1 MCFFV
6 QTNHTRKELLF
17 LMFKEINLRNHSS
30 LHKLFYSLLI
40 YNKYEYFVER
50 KTIMNK
56 HPEYLLNKISGP
68 KDLKK
73 LSIPEIEEL
82 AKEIRILILEKDAAE
97 GGHLGPDL
105 GIVEA
110 TIAYHYVF
118 DAPKDKI
125 VWDVSHQTYPHK
137 MLTGRALAWLDP
149 DHYEDVTPYSNPDE
163 SPYDYYAVG
172 HTSTSIAL
180 ATGMARARDLMG
192 GHENIMALIGDGSM
206 TGGLAYEGL
215 NNAAIEKHN
224 IVVVVNDNQMSIDEN
239 VGGLVTALKKL
250 RDSNGETKENLFTA
264 MGFDYRYVAD
274 GNDVKSMIDAFKAVK
289 DVDHPIL
296 LHINTLK
303 GKGYQ
308 PAIDNEES
316 HHWVMPFDLKTD
328 KSTVSAPE
336 DTSASSVAMDVM
348 KEHIENGKKI
358 MAINAAIPGVF
369 GLDEIKN
376 KYPENYH
383 DVGIAEQE
391 SVAFAAG
398 MAKEGAVPVLF
409 ENSTFL
415 QRAFDQLS
423 HDVAANALPVVM
435 MVASGSISGTS
446 KTHLGVFDQVMI
458 SNLPNWIYLAPTT
471 LAEEKDM
478 MEWAIKQRKHPVAIK
493 MPTKPVP
500 AGEDVKRD
508 YSEIKYDIKPGKD
521 VAILALGDMYDMLG
535 KEVAEKLG
543 ASLVNPISANIL
555 DKDALDTLADENK
568 VIITLEDNI
577 LDGGLGEKIASYL
590 GDKDVK
596 VLNYGQKRVYTD
608 QVPLDEILK
617 DNRMTVDQIVE
628 DVKNA

>member
-1 MCFFV
+1 
-6 QTNHTRKELLF
+6 
-17 LMFKEINLRNHSS
+17 
-30 LHKLFYSLLI
+30 
-40 YNKYEYFVER
+40 
-50 KTIMNK
+50 MNQ
-56 HPEYLLNKISGP
+56 HPDFLLNNINGP

-73 LSIPEIEEL
+73 LNLDQMNQL
-82 AKEIRILILEKDAAE
+82 AKEIRTLILEKDAAE
-97 GGHLGPDL
+97 GGHLGPNL

-149 DHYEDVTPYSNPDE
+149 DHYQDVTPYSNPDE

-172 HTSTSIAL
+172 HTSTSISL
-180 ATGMARARDLMG
+180 ATGMAKARDLMG
-192 GHENIMALIGDGSM
+192 KHENIMALIGDGSM
-206 TGGLAYEGL
+206 TGGVAYEGL

-224 IVVVVNDNQMSIDEN
+224 LVVVVNDNQMSIDKN

-250 RDSNGETKENLFTA
+250 RDSNGETKENPFTA

-274 GNDVKSMIDAFKAVK
+274 GNNIKDMIYAFKAVK

-308 PAIDNEES
+308 PAIDNEEA

-328 KSTVSAPE
+328 KPTSPAPE
-336 DTSASSVAMDVM
+336 GPTANSVALDEVI
-348 KEHIENGKKI
+348 KHINSGENI

-369 GLDEIKN
+369 GLDKIKN
-376 KYPENYH
+376 EYPDHYT

-391 SVAFAAG
+391 SVGFAAG
-398 MAKEGAVPVLF
+398 AAKEGAIPVLF

-423 HDVAANALPVVM
+423 HDVAANDLPVVM
-435 MVASGSISGTS
+435 MVAGGGISGTS
-446 KTHLGVFDQVMI
+446 KTHLGIFDQVMI

-471 LAEEKDM
+471 LNEEKAM

-493 MPTKPVP
+493 MPTKAVP
-500 AGEDVKRD
+500 EGKQVEANYD
-508 YSEIKYDIKPGKD
+508 EIKYQVKKGKD
-521 VAILALGDMYDMLG
+521 VAILALGDFYSLG
-535 KEVAEKLG
+535 EKVADKLG
-543 ASLVNPISANIL
+543 ATLVNPVSANIL
-555 DKDALDTLADENK
+555 DKNTLDQLAADHE
-568 VIITLEDNI
+568 VIVTFEDNS
-577 LDGGLGEKIASYL
+577 LDGGFGGKVASYL
-590 GDKDVK
+590 GAKTK
-596 VLNYGQKRVYTD
+596 VLNFGQKRVYTD
-608 QVPLDEILK
+608 QIPLEQIYK
-617 DNRMTVDQIVE
+617 DNHLTVDQIVE
-628 DVKNA
+628 DIKNVL

>member
-1 MCFFV
+1 
-6 QTNHTRKELLF
+6 
-17 LMFKEINLRNHSS
+17 
-30 LHKLFYSLLI
+30 
-40 YNKYEYFVER
+40 
-50 KTIMNK
+50 MNK

-68 KDLKK
+68 QDLKK
-73 LSIPEIEEL
+73 LSIAQMQQL
-82 AKEIRILILEKDAAE
+82 AQEIRTLILEKDAAE

-172 HTSTSIAL
+172 HTSTSIGL
-180 ATGMARARDLMG
+180 ATGMAKARDLMG
-192 GHENIMALIGDGSM
+192 NHENIMALIGDGSM

-224 IVVVVNDNQMSIDEN
+224 LVVVVNDNQMSIDEN

-250 RDSNGETKENLFTA
+250 RDSNGETKENPFTA

-274 GNDVKSMIDAFKAVK
+274 GNDIKSMIEAFKAVK

-303 GKGYQ
+303 GKGYK
-308 PAIDNEES
+308 PAIDEEEA

-328 KSTVSAPE
+328 KPLAP
-336 DTSASSVAMDVM
+336 ASEAPTANSVALDVVS
-348 KEHIENGKKI
+348 EEIEKGTNL

-369 GLDEIKN
+369 GLDKIKN
-376 KYPENYH
+376 KYPDHYT

-398 MAKEGAVPVLF
+398 AAKEGAVPVLF

-423 HDVAANALPVVM
+423 HDVAANDLPVVM
-435 MVASGSISGTS
+435 MVAGGGISGTS
-446 KTHLGVFDQVMI
+446 KTHLGIFDQVMI
-458 SNLPNWIYLAPTT
+458 SNLPNWIYLAPTN
-471 LAEEKDM
+471 LAEEKAM
-478 MEWAIKQRKHPVAIK
+478 MTWAIKQRKHPVAIK
-493 MPTKPVP
+493 MPTKAVP
-500 AGEDVKRD
+500 ENGDAQED
-508 YSEIKYDIKPGKD
+508 YSKITYQIKPGKD
-521 VAILALGDMYDMLG
+521 VAVLALGDMYAILG
-535 KEVAEKLG
+535 EKVAQELN
-543 ASLVNPISANIL
+543 ATLVNPVSANIL
-555 DKDALDTLADENK
+555 DKDALDKLAKENK
-568 VIITLEDNI
+568 VIVTIEDNT
-577 LDGGLGEKIASYL
+577 LDGGFGEKVASYL

-608 QVPLDEILK
+608 QTPLKDILK
-617 DNRMTVDQIVE
+617 ENRMTVEQIVE
-628 DVKNA
+628 DIKNAQKLIIISKKIFG

>member
-1 MCFFV
+1 
-6 QTNHTRKELLF
+6 
-17 LMFKEINLRNHSS
+17 
-30 LHKLFYSLLI
+30 
-40 YNKYEYFVER
+40 
-50 KTIMNK
+50 MNK

-68 KDLKK
+68 QDLKK
-73 LSIPEIEEL
+73 LSIAQMQQL
-82 AKEIRILILEKDAAE
+82 AQEIRTLILEKDAAE

-172 HTSTSIAL
+172 HTSTSIGL
-180 ATGMARARDLMG
+180 ATGMAKARDLMG
-192 GHENIMALIGDGSM
+192 NHENIMALIGDGSM

-224 IVVVVNDNQMSIDEN
+224 LVVVVNDNQMSIDEN

-250 RDSNGETKENLFTA
+250 RDSNGETKENPFTA

-274 GNDVKSMIDAFKAVK
+274 GNDIKSMIEAFKAVK

-303 GKGYQ
+303 GKGYK
-308 PAIDNEES
+308 PAIDEEEA

-328 KSTVSAPE
+328 KPLAP
-336 DTSASSVAMDVM
+336 ASEAPTANSVALDVVS
-348 KEHIENGKKI
+348 EEIEKGTNL

-369 GLDEIKN
+369 GLDKIKN
-376 KYPENYH
+376 KYPDHYT

-398 MAKEGAVPVLF
+398 AAKEGAVPVLF

-423 HDVAANALPVVM
+423 HDVAANDLPVVM
-435 MVASGSISGTS
+435 MVAGGGISGTS
-446 KTHLGVFDQVMI
+446 KTHLGIFDQVMI
-458 SNLPNWIYLAPTT
+458 SNLPNWIYLAPTN
-471 LAEEKDM
+471 LAEEKAM
-478 MEWAIKQRKHPVAIK
+478 MTWAIKQRKHPVAIK
-493 MPTKPVP
+493 MPTKAVP
-500 AGEDVKRD
+500 ENGDAQED
-508 YSEIKYDIKPGKD
+508 YSEITYQIKPGKD
-521 VAILALGDMYDMLG
+521 VAVLALGDMYAIFG
-535 KEVAEKLG
+535 EKVAQELN
-543 ASLVNPISANIL
+543 ATLVNPVSANIL
-555 DKDALDTLADENK
+555 DKDALDKLAKENK
-568 VIITLEDNI
+568 VIVTIEDNT
-577 LDGGLGEKIASYL
+577 LDGGFGEKVASYL

-608 QVPLDEILK
+608 QTPLKDILK
-617 DNRMTVDQIVE
+617 ENRMTVDQIVE
-628 DVKNA
+628 DIKNAQKLIIISKKIFG

>member
-1 MCFFV
+1 
-6 QTNHTRKELLF
+6 
-17 LMFKEINLRNHSS
+17 
-30 LHKLFYSLLI
+30 
-40 YNKYEYFVER
+40 
-50 KTIMNK
+50 MNK

-68 KDLKK
+68 QDLKK
-73 LSIPEIEEL
+73 LSIAQMQQL
-82 AKEIRILILEKDAAE
+82 AQEIRTLILEKDAAE

-172 HTSTSIAL
+172 HTSTSIGL
-180 ATGMARARDLMG
+180 ATGMAKARDLMG
-192 GHENIMALIGDGSM
+192 NHENIMALIGDGSM

-224 IVVVVNDNQMSIDEN
+224 LVVVVNDNQMSIDEN

-250 RDSNGETKENLFTA
+250 RDSNGETKENPFTA

-274 GNDVKSMIDAFKAVK
+274 GNDIKSMIEAFKAVK

-303 GKGYQ
+303 GKGYK
-308 PAIDNEES
+308 PAIDEEEA

-328 KSTVSAPE
+328 KPLAP
-336 DTSASSVAMDVM
+336 ASEAPTANSVALDVVS
-348 KEHIENGKKI
+348 EEIGKGTNL

-369 GLDEIKN
+369 GLDKIKN
-376 KYPENYH
+376 KYPDHYT

-398 MAKEGAVPVLF
+398 AAKEGAVPVLF

-423 HDVAANALPVVM
+423 HDVAANDLPVVM
-435 MVASGSISGTS
+435 MVAGGGISGTS
-446 KTHLGVFDQVMI
+446 KTHLGIFDQVMI
-458 SNLPNWIYLAPTT
+458 SNLPNWIYLAPTN
-471 LAEEKDM
+471 LAEEKAM
-478 MEWAIKQRKHPVAIK
+478 MTWAIKQRKHPVAIK
-493 MPTKPVP
+493 MPTKAVP
-500 AGEDVKRD
+500 ENGDAQED
-508 YSEIKYDIKPGKD
+508 YSKITYQIKPGKD
-521 VAILALGDMYDMLG
+521 VAILALGDMYAILG
-535 KEVAEKLG
+535 EKVAQELN
-543 ASLVNPISANIL
+543 ATLVNPVSANIL
-555 DKDALDTLADENK
+555 DKDALDKLAKENK
-568 VIITLEDNI
+568 VIVTIEDNT
-577 LDGGLGEKIASYL
+577 LDGGFGEKVASYL

-608 QVPLDEILK
+608 QTPLKDILK
-617 DNRMTVDQIVE
+617 DNRMTVEQIVE
-628 DVKNA
+628 DIKNA

>member
-1 MCFFV
+1 
-6 QTNHTRKELLF
+6 
-17 LMFKEINLRNHSS
+17 
-30 LHKLFYSLLI
+30 
-40 YNKYEYFVER
+40 
-50 KTIMNK
+50 MNK
-56 HPEYLLNKISGP
+56 HPEYLLNKVSGP

-73 LSIPEIEEL
+73 LTIPEMEEL
-82 AKEIRILILEKDAAE
+82 ATEIRTLILEKDAAK

-110 TIAYHYVF
+110 SIAYHYVF
-118 DAPKDKI
+118 NAPKDKI

-149 DHYEDVTPYSNPDE
+149 EHYEDVTPYTNPDE

-180 ATGMARARDLMG
+180 ATGMAKARDLMG
-192 GHENIMALIGDGSM
+192 EHENIMALIGDGSM

-215 NNAAIEKHN
+215 NNAAIEPHN
-224 IVVVVNDNQMSIDEN
+224 LVVVVNDNQMSIDDN

-250 RDSNGETKENLFTA
+250 RDSNGETKENPFTA
-264 MGFDYRYVAD
+264 MRFDYRYIAD
-274 GNDVKSMIDAFKAVK
+274 GNDIKSMIEAFKAVK

-308 PAIDNEES
+308 PAIDNEEA

-328 KSTVSAPE
+328 KSTVPAPKSPSA
-336 DTSASSVAMDVM
+336 TSVAMDVM
-348 KEHIENGKKI
+348 KEHIENGEKI

-369 GLDEIKN
+369 GLDEIKD

-398 MAKEGAVPVLF
+398 MAKEGAIPVLF

-423 HDVAANALPVVM
+423 HDVAANDLPVVM
-435 MVASGSISGTS
+435 MVAGGGISGTS
-446 KTHLGVFDQVMI
+446 KIHLGVFDQVMI

-493 MPTKPVP
+493 MPTKKVPV
-500 AGEDVKRD
+500 GEEVKRN

-521 VAILALGDMYDMLG
+521 IAVLALGDMYDMLG
-535 KEVAEKLG
+535 KEVTEKLG

-555 DKDALDTLADENK
+555 DKEALDKLADENK
-568 VIITLEDNI
+568 IIITLEDNL
-577 LDGGLGEKIASYL
+577 LDGGFGEKVASYL
-590 GDKDVK
+590 GNKDVK

-608 QVPLDEILK
+608 QIPLNDILK

>member
-1 MCFFV
+1 
-6 QTNHTRKELLF
+6 
-17 LMFKEINLRNHSS
+17 
-30 LHKLFYSLLI
+30 
-40 YNKYEYFVER
+40 
-50 KTIMNK
+50 MNK
-56 HPEYLLNKISGP
+56 HPEYLLNKVSGP

-73 LSIPEIEEL
+73 LTIPEMEEL
-82 AKEIRILILEKDAAE
+82 ATEIRTLILEKDAAK

-110 TIAYHYVF
+110 SIAYHYVF
-118 DAPKDKI
+118 NAPKDKI

-149 DHYEDVTPYSNPDE
+149 EHYEDVTPYTNPDE

-180 ATGMARARDLMG
+180 ATGMAKARDLMG
-192 GHENIMALIGDGSM
+192 EHENIMALIGDGSM

-215 NNAAIEKHN
+215 NNAAIEPHN
-224 IVVVVNDNQMSIDEN
+224 LVVVVNDNQMSIDDN

-250 RDSNGETKENLFTA
+250 RDSNGETKENPFTA
-264 MGFDYRYVAD
+264 MGFDYRYIAD
-274 GNDVKSMIDAFKAVK
+274 GNDIKSMIEAFKAVK

-308 PAIDNEES
+308 PAIDNEEA

-328 KSTVSAPE
+328 KSTVPAPKSPSA
-336 DTSASSVAMDVM
+336 TSVAMDVM
-348 KEHIENGKKI
+348 KEHIENGEKI

-369 GLDEIKN
+369 GLDEIKD

-398 MAKEGAVPVLF
+398 MAKEGAIPVLF

-423 HDVAANALPVVM
+423 HDVAANDLPVVM
-435 MVASGSISGTS
+435 MVAGGGISGTS

-493 MPTKPVP
+493 MPTKKVPV
-500 AGEDVKRD
+500 GEEVKRN

-521 VAILALGDMYDMLG
+521 IAVLALGDMYDMLG
-535 KEVAEKLG
+535 KEVTEKLG

-555 DKDALDTLADENK
+555 DKEALDKLADENK
-568 VIITLEDNI
+568 IIITLEDNL
-577 LDGGLGEKIASYL
+577 LDGGFGEKVASYL
-590 GDKDVK
+590 GNKDVK

-608 QVPLDEILK
+608 QIPLNDILK

>member
-1 MCFFV
+1 
-6 QTNHTRKELLF
+6 
-17 LMFKEINLRNHSS
+17 
-30 LHKLFYSLLI
+30 
-40 YNKYEYFVER
+40 
-50 KTIMNK
+50 MNK
-56 HPEYLLNKISGP
+56 HPEFLLNKINGP
-68 KDLKK
+68 EDLKK
-73 LSIPEIEEL
+73 LNVDQMNQL
-82 AKEIRILILEKDAAE
+82 AEEIRTLILEKDAAE

-118 DAPKDKI
+118 NAPKDKI

-149 DHYEDVTPYSNPDE
+149 DHYEDVTPYTNPDE

-180 ATGMARARDLMG
+180 ATGMAKARDLMG

-224 IVVVVNDNQMSIDEN
+224 LVIVINDNQMSIDEN

-250 RDSNGETKENLFTA
+250 RDSNGETEENPFKA

-274 GNDVKSMIDAFKAVK
+274 GNNVEDMIKAFEGVK
-289 DVDHPIL
+289 DVDHPIV

-308 PAIDNEES
+308 PAIDNEEA
-316 HHWVMPFDLKTD
+316 HHWVLPFDLKTD
-328 KSTVSAPE
+328 KTTAPMPE
-336 DTSASSVAMDVM
+336 GPTASSVALDVV
-348 KEHIENGKKI
+348 KKHIENNEKI

-376 KYPENYH
+376 KYPDNYT

-391 SVAFAAG
+391 SVAFASG
-398 MAKEGAVPVLF
+398 FAKEGAVPVLF

-423 HDVAANALPVVM
+423 HDVAANDLPVVM
-435 MVASGSISGTS
+435 LVAGGGISGTS
-446 KTHLGVFDQVMI
+446 KTHLGIFDQVMV

-471 LAEEKDM
+471 LNEEKAM
-478 MEWAIKQRKHPVAIK
+478 LEWAIKQRKHPVAIK
-493 MPTKPVP
+493 MPTKHVEVGPEV
-500 AGEDVKRD
+500 AADFD
-508 YSEIKYDIKPGKD
+508 EIKYQLKVGKD
-521 VAILALGDMYDMLG
+521 IAVLALGDFYGLG
-535 KEVAEKLG
+535 EKVAAETG
-543 ASLVNPISANIL
+543 ASLVNPVSANIL
-555 DKDALDTLADENK
+555 DKAALDKLVEENK
-568 VIITLEDNI
+568 VIVTLEDNV
-577 LDGGLGEKIASYL
+577 LSGGFGEKVASYL
-590 GDKDVK
+590 GDRDVK

-608 QVPLDEILK
+608 QVPLEKIYEE
-617 DNRMTVDQIVE
+617 NRLTVDQIVE
-628 DVKNA
+628 DIKRNL

>member
-1 MCFFV
+1 
-6 QTNHTRKELLF
+6 
-17 LMFKEINLRNHSS
+17 
-30 LHKLFYSLLI
+30 
-40 YNKYEYFVER
+40 
-50 KTIMNK
+50 MNK

-73 LSIPEIEEL
+73 LSIPEMEEL
-82 AKEIRILILEKDAAE
+82 AKEIRTLILEKDAAE

-250 RDSNGETKENLFTA
+250 RDSNGETKENPFTA

-336 DTSASSVAMDVM
+336 DSSASSVAMDVM
-348 KEHIENGKKI
+348 KEHIENGEKI

-435 MVASGSISGTS
+435 MVAGGGISGTS

-478 MEWAIKQRKHPVAIK
+478 MEWAIKQRKYPVAIK

-508 YSEIKYDIKPGKD
+508 YSEIKYDIQPGKD

-568 VIITLEDNI
+568 VIVTLEDNI

-617 DNRMTVDQIVE
+617 DNHMTVDQIVE

>member
-1 MCFFV
+1 
-6 QTNHTRKELLF
+6 
-17 LMFKEINLRNHSS
+17 
-30 LHKLFYSLLI
+30 
-40 YNKYEYFVER
+40 
-50 KTIMNK
+50 MNK

-68 KDLKK
+68 QDLKK
-73 LSIPEIEEL
+73 LSIAQMQQL
-82 AKEIRILILEKDAAE
+82 AQEIRTLILEKDAAE

-172 HTSTSIAL
+172 HTSTSIGL
-180 ATGMARARDLMG
+180 ATGMAKARDLMG
-192 GHENIMALIGDGSM
+192 NHENIMALIGDGSM

-224 IVVVVNDNQMSIDEN
+224 LVVVVNDNQMSIDEN

-250 RDSNGETKENLFTA
+250 RDSNGETKENPFTA

-274 GNDVKSMIDAFKAVK
+274 GNDIKSMIEAFKAVK

-303 GKGYQ
+303 GKGYK
-308 PAIDNEES
+308 PAIDEEEA

-328 KSTVSAPE
+328 KPLAPASEAPTVN
-336 DTSASSVAMDVM
+336 SVALDIVS
-348 KEHIENGKKI
+348 EEIEKGTNL

-369 GLDEIKN
+369 GLDKIKN
-376 KYPENYH
+376 KYPDHYT

-398 MAKEGAVPVLF
+398 AAKEGAVPVLF

-423 HDVAANALPVVM
+423 HDVAANDLPVVM
-435 MVASGSISGTS
+435 MVAGGGISGTS
-446 KTHLGVFDQVMI
+446 KTHLGIFDQVMI
-458 SNLPNWIYLAPTT
+458 SNLPNWIYLAPTN
-471 LAEEKDM
+471 LAEEKAM
-478 MEWAIKQRKHPVAIK
+478 MTWAIKQRKHPVAIK
-493 MPTKPVP
+493 MPTKAVP
-500 AGEDVKRD
+500 ENGDAQED
-508 YSEIKYDIKPGKD
+508 YSEITYQIKPGKD
-521 VAILALGDMYDMLG
+521 VAILALGDMYAILG
-535 KEVAEKLG
+535 EKVAQELN
-543 ASLVNPISANIL
+543 ATLVNPVSANIL
-555 DKDALDTLADENK
+555 DKDALDKLAKENK
-568 VIITLEDNI
+568 VIVTIEDNT
-577 LDGGLGEKIASYL
+577 LDGGFGEKVASYL

-608 QVPLDEILK
+608 QTPLKDILK
-617 DNRMTVDQIVE
+617 ENRMTVDQIVE
-628 DVKNA
+628 DIKNA

>member
-1 MCFFV
+1 
-6 QTNHTRKELLF
+6 
-17 LMFKEINLRNHSS
+17 
-30 LHKLFYSLLI
+30 
-40 YNKYEYFVER
+40 
-50 KTIMNK
+50 MNK
-56 HPEYLLNKISGP
+56 HPEYLLNQISSP
-68 KDLKK
+68 ADLKK
-73 LSIPEIEEL
+73 LDIKQMQKL
-82 AKEIRILILEKDAAE
+82 AEEIRTLILEKDAAE

-149 DHYEDVTPYSNPDE
+149 AHYQDVTPYTNPDE

-180 ATGMARARDLMG
+180 ATGMAKARDLMG
-192 GHENIMALIGDGSM
+192 NHENIMALIGDGSM

-215 NNAAIEKHN
+215 NNAAIEPHN
-224 IVVVVNDNQMSIDEN
+224 LVVVVNDNQMSIDDN

-250 RDSNGETKENLFTA
+250 RDSNGKTKENPFTA

-274 GNDVKSMIDAFKAVK
+274 GNDIESMIKAFEAVK
-289 DVDHPIL
+289 DVDHLIL

-308 PAIDNEES
+308 PAIDNEEA

-328 KSTVSAPE
+328 KTTVPMPE
-336 DTSASSVAMDVM
+336 GPTANSVAMDVM
-348 KEHIENGKKI
+348 KEYIEDGDKI

-369 GLDEIKN
+369 GLDEIKE

-398 MAKEGAVPVLF
+398 MAKEGAIPVLF

-423 HDVAANALPVVM
+423 HDVAANDLPVVM
-435 MVASGSISGTS
+435 MVAGGGMSGTS
-446 KTHLGVFDQVMI
+446 KTHLGIFDQVMV

-471 LAEEKDM
+471 LAEEKAM

-493 MPTKPVP
+493 MPTKRVP
-500 AGEDVKRD
+500 EGQEFSHD
-508 YSEIKYDIKPGKD
+508 YSEIKYDTKPGKD
-521 VAILALGDMYDMLG
+521 VAILALGDMYSMLG
-535 KEVAEKLG
+535 EKVADKLG
-543 ASLVNPISANIL
+543 ASLVNPVSANIL
-555 DKDALDTLADENK
+555 DKDTLDKLANENK
-568 VIITLEDNI
+568 VIVTLEDNL
-577 LDGGLGEKIASYL
+577 LDGGFGEKVASYL

-596 VLNYGQKRVYTD
+596 ILNYGQKRVYTD
-608 QVPLDEILK
+608 QVPLKQILK

>member
-1 MCFFV
+1 
-6 QTNHTRKELLF
+6 
-17 LMFKEINLRNHSS
+17 
-30 LHKLFYSLLI
+30 
-40 YNKYEYFVER
+40 
-50 KTIMNK
+50 MNK
-56 HPEYLLNKISGP
+56 HPEYLLNQISSP
-68 KDLKK
+68 TDLKK
-73 LSIPEIEEL
+73 LDIKQMQKL
-82 AKEIRILILEKDAAE
+82 AEEIRTLILEKDAAE

-149 DHYEDVTPYSNPDE
+149 AHYQDVTPYTNPDE

-180 ATGMARARDLMG
+180 ATGMAKARDLMG
-192 GHENIMALIGDGSM
+192 NHENIMALIGDGSM

-215 NNAAIEKHN
+215 NNAAIEPHN
-224 IVVVVNDNQMSIDEN
+224 LVVVVNDNQMSIDDN

-250 RDSNGETKENLFTA
+250 RDSNGKTKENPFTA

-274 GNDVKSMIDAFKAVK
+274 GNDIESMIKAFEAVK
-289 DVDHPIL
+289 DVDHLIL

-308 PAIDNEES
+308 PAIDNEEA

-328 KSTVSAPE
+328 KTTVPMPE
-336 DTSASSVAMDVM
+336 GPTANSVAMDVM
-348 KEHIENGKKI
+348 KEYIEDGDKI

-369 GLDEIKN
+369 GLDEIKE

-398 MAKEGAVPVLF
+398 MAKEGAIPVLF

-423 HDVAANALPVVM
+423 HDVAANDLPVVM
-435 MVASGSISGTS
+435 MVAGGGMSGTS
-446 KTHLGVFDQVMI
+446 KTHLGIFDQVMV

-471 LAEEKDM
+471 LAEEKAM

-493 MPTKPVP
+493 MPTKRVP
-500 AGEDVKRD
+500 EGQEFSHD
-508 YSEIKYDIKPGKD
+508 YSEIKYDTKPGKD
-521 VAILALGDMYDMLG
+521 VAILALGDMYSMLG
-535 KEVAEKLG
+535 EKVADKLG
-543 ASLVNPISANIL
+543 ASLVNPVSANIL
-555 DKDALDTLADENK
+555 DKDTLDKLANENK
-568 VIITLEDNI
+568 VIVTLEDNL
-577 LDGGLGEKIASYL
+577 LDGGFGEKVASYL

-596 VLNYGQKRVYTD
+596 ILNYGQKRVYTD
-608 QVPLDEILK
+608 QVPLKQILK

-628 DVKNA
+628 DVKKA

>member
-1 MCFFV
+1 
-6 QTNHTRKELLF
+6 
-17 LMFKEINLRNHSS
+17 
-30 LHKLFYSLLI
+30 
-40 YNKYEYFVER
+40 
-50 KTIMNK
+50 MNK
-56 HPEYLLNKISGP
+56 HPEYLLNKVSGP

-73 LSIPEIEEL
+73 LAIPEMEEL
-82 AKEIRILILEKDAAE
+82 ATEIRTLILEKDAAK

-110 TIAYHYVF
+110 SIAYHYVF
-118 DAPKDKI
+118 NAPKDKI

-149 DHYEDVTPYSNPDE
+149 EHYEDVTPYTNPDE

-180 ATGMARARDLMG
+180 ATGMAKARDLMG
-192 GHENIMALIGDGSM
+192 EHENIMALIGDGSM

-215 NNAAIEKHN
+215 NNAAIEPHN
-224 IVVVVNDNQMSIDEN
+224 LVVVVNDNQMSIDDN

-250 RDSNGETKENLFTA
+250 RDSNGETKENPFTA
-264 MGFDYRYVAD
+264 MGFDYRYIAD
-274 GNDVKSMIDAFKAVK
+274 GNDIKSMIEAFKSVK

-308 PAIDNEES
+308 PAIDNEEA

-328 KSTVSAPE
+328 KSTVPAPKGPSA
-336 DTSASSVAMDVM
+336 TSVAMDVM
-348 KEHIENGKKI
+348 KEHIENGEKI

-369 GLDEIKN
+369 GLDKIKD

-398 MAKEGAVPVLF
+398 MAKEGAIPVLF

-423 HDVAANALPVVM
+423 HDVAANDLPVVM
-435 MVASGSISGTS
+435 MVAGGGISGTS

-493 MPTKPVP
+493 MPTKKVPV
-500 AGEDVKRD
+500 GEEVKRD
-508 YSEIKYDIKPGKD
+508 YTEIKYDIKPGKD
-521 VAILALGDMYDMLG
+521 IAVLALGDMYNMLG

-555 DKDALDTLADENK
+555 DKEALDKLADENK
-568 VIITLEDNI
+568 IIITLEDNL
-577 LDGGLGEKIASYL
+577 LDGGFGEKVASYL
-590 GDKDVK
+590 GNKHVK

-608 QVPLDEILK
+608 QIPLNIILK
-617 DNRMTVDQIVE
+617 NNRMTVDQIVE

>member
-1 MCFFV
+1 
-6 QTNHTRKELLF
+6 
-17 LMFKEINLRNHSS
+17 
-30 LHKLFYSLLI
+30 
-40 YNKYEYFVER
+40 
-50 KTIMNK
+50 MNK

-68 KDLKK
+68 QDLKK
-73 LSIPEIEEL
+73 LSIAQMQQL
-82 AKEIRILILEKDAAE
+82 AQEIRTLILEKDAAE

-172 HTSTSIAL
+172 HTSTSIGL
-180 ATGMARARDLMG
+180 ATGMAKARDLMG
-192 GHENIMALIGDGSM
+192 NHENIMALIGDGSM

-224 IVVVVNDNQMSIDEN
+224 LVVVVNDNQMSIDAN

-250 RDSNGETKENLFTA
+250 RDSNGETKENPFTA

-274 GNDVKSMIDAFKAVK
+274 GNDIKSMIEAFKAVK

-303 GKGYQ
+303 GKGYK
-308 PAIDNEES
+308 PAIDEEEA

-328 KSTVSAPE
+328 KPLAP
-336 DTSASSVAMDVM
+336 ASEAPTANSVALDVVS
-348 KEHIENGKKI
+348 EEIEKGTNL

-369 GLDEIKN
+369 GLDKIKN
-376 KYPENYH
+376 KYPDHYT

-398 MAKEGAVPVLF
+398 AAKEGAVPVLF

-423 HDVAANALPVVM
+423 HDVAANDLPVVM
-435 MVASGSISGTS
+435 MVAGGGISGTS
-446 KTHLGVFDQVMI
+446 KTHLGIFDQVMI
-458 SNLPNWIYLAPTT
+458 SNLPNWIYLAPTN
-471 LAEEKDM
+471 LAEEKAM
-478 MEWAIKQRKHPVAIK
+478 MTWAIKQRKHPVAIK
-493 MPTKPVP
+493 MPTKAVP
-500 AGEDVKRD
+500 ENGDAQED
-508 YSEIKYDIKPGKD
+508 YSKITYQIKPGKD
-521 VAILALGDMYDMLG
+521 VAVLALGDMYAIFG
-535 KEVAEKLG
+535 EKVAQELN
-543 ASLVNPISANIL
+543 ATLVNPVSANIL
-555 DKDALDTLADENK
+555 DKDALDKLAKENK
-568 VIITLEDNI
+568 VIVTIEDNT
-577 LDGGLGEKIASYL
+577 LDGGFGEKVASYL

-608 QVPLDEILK
+608 QTPLKDILK
-617 DNRMTVDQIVE
+617 DNRMTVEQIVE
-628 DVKNA
+628 DIKNA

>member
-1 MCFFV
+1 
-6 QTNHTRKELLF
+6 
-17 LMFKEINLRNHSS
+17 
-30 LHKLFYSLLI
+30 
-40 YNKYEYFVER
+40 
-50 KTIMNK
+50 MNK

-68 KDLKK
+68 QDLKK
-73 LSIPEIEEL
+73 LSIAQMQQL
-82 AKEIRILILEKDAAE
+82 AQEIRTLILEKDAAE

-172 HTSTSIAL
+172 HTSTSIGL
-180 ATGMARARDLMG
+180 ATGMAKARDLMG
-192 GHENIMALIGDGSM
+192 NHENIMALIGDGSM

-224 IVVVVNDNQMSIDEN
+224 LVVVVNDNQMSIDEN

-250 RDSNGETKENLFTA
+250 RDSNGETRENPFTA

-274 GNDVKSMIDAFKAVK
+274 GNDIKSMIEAFKAVK

-303 GKGYQ
+303 GKGYK
-308 PAIDNEES
+308 PAIDEEEA

-328 KSTVSAPE
+328 KPLAP
-336 DTSASSVAMDVM
+336 ASEAPTANSVALDVVS
-348 KEHIENGKKI
+348 EEIEKGTNL

-369 GLDEIKN
+369 GLDKIKN
-376 KYPENYH
+376 KYPDHYT

-398 MAKEGAVPVLF
+398 AAKEGAVPVLF

-423 HDVAANALPVVM
+423 HDVAANDLPVVM
-435 MVASGSISGTS
+435 MVAGGGISGTS
-446 KTHLGVFDQVMI
+446 KTHLGIFDQVMI
-458 SNLPNWIYLAPTT
+458 SNLPNWIYLAPTN
-471 LAEEKDM
+471 LAEEKAM
-478 MEWAIKQRKHPVAIK
+478 MTWAIKQRKHPVAIK
-493 MPTKPVP
+493 MPTKAVP
-500 AGEDVKRD
+500 ENGDAQED
-508 YSEIKYDIKPGKD
+508 YSEITYQIKPGKD
-521 VAILALGDMYDMLG
+521 VAVLALGDMYAIFG
-535 KEVAEKLG
+535 EKVAQELN
-543 ASLVNPISANIL
+543 ATLVNPVSANIL
-555 DKDALDTLADENK
+555 DKDALDKLAKENK
-568 VIITLEDNI
+568 VIVTIEDNT
-577 LDGGLGEKIASYL
+577 LDGGFGEKVASYL

-608 QVPLDEILK
+608 QTPLKDILK
-617 DNRMTVDQIVE
+617 DNRMTVEQIVE
-628 DVKNA
+628 DIKNA

>member
-1 MCFFV
+1 
-6 QTNHTRKELLF
+6 
-17 LMFKEINLRNHSS
+17 
-30 LHKLFYSLLI
+30 
-40 YNKYEYFVER
+40 
-50 KTIMNK
+50 MNK
-56 HPEYLLNKISGP
+56 HPEYLLNKVSGP

-73 LSIPEIEEL
+73 LAIPEMEEL
-82 AKEIRILILEKDAAE
+82 ATEIRTLILEKDAAK

-110 TIAYHYVF
+110 SIAYHYVF
-118 DAPKDKI
+118 NAPKDKI

-149 DHYEDVTPYSNPDE
+149 EHYEDVTPYTNPDE

-180 ATGMARARDLMG
+180 ATGMAKARDLMG
-192 GHENIMALIGDGSM
+192 EHENIMALIGDGSM

-215 NNAAIEKHN
+215 NNAAIEPHN
-224 IVVVVNDNQMSIDEN
+224 LVVVVNDNQMSIDDN

-250 RDSNGETKENLFTA
+250 RDSNGETKENPFTA
-264 MGFDYRYVAD
+264 MGFDYRYIAD
-274 GNDVKSMIDAFKAVK
+274 GNDIKSMIEAFKAVK

-308 PAIDNEES
+308 PAIDNEEA

-328 KSTVSAPE
+328 KSTVPAPKGPSA
-336 DTSASSVAMDVM
+336 TSVAMDVM
-348 KEHIENGKKI
+348 KEHIENGEKI

-369 GLDEIKN
+369 GLDEIKD

-391 SVAFAAG
+391 SVAFSAG
-398 MAKEGAVPVLF
+398 MAKEGAIPVLF

-423 HDVAANALPVVM
+423 HDVAANDLPVVM
-435 MVASGSISGTS
+435 MVAGGGISGTS

-493 MPTKPVP
+493 MPTKKVPV
-500 AGEDVKRD
+500 GEEVKRD
-508 YSEIKYDIKPGKD
+508 YTEIKYDIKPGKD
-521 VAILALGDMYDMLG
+521 IAVLALGDMYNMLG

-555 DKDALDTLADENK
+555 DKEALDKLADENK
-568 VIITLEDNI
+568 IIITLEDNL
-577 LDGGLGEKIASYL
+577 LDGGFGEKVASYL
-590 GDKDVK
+590 GNKHVK

-608 QVPLDEILK
+608 QIPLNIILK
-617 DNRMTVDQIVE
+617 NNRMTVDQIVE

>member
-1 MCFFV
+1 
-6 QTNHTRKELLF
+6 
-17 LMFKEINLRNHSS
+17 
-30 LHKLFYSLLI
+30 
-40 YNKYEYFVER
+40 
-50 KTIMNK
+50 MNQ
-56 HPEYLLNKISGP
+56 HPDFLLNKINGP

-73 LSIPEIEEL
+73 LNLDQMNQL
-82 AKEIRILILEKDAAE
+82 AKEIRTLILEKDAAE

-149 DHYEDVTPYSNPDE
+149 DHYQDVTPYSNPDE

-172 HTSTSIAL
+172 HTSTSISL
-180 ATGMARARDLMG
+180 ATGMAKARDLMG
-192 GHENIMALIGDGSM
+192 KHENIMALIGDGSM
-206 TGGLAYEGL
+206 TGGMAYEGL

-224 IVVVVNDNQMSIDEN
+224 LVVVVNDNQMSIDEN

-250 RDSNGETKENLFTA
+250 RDSNGETKENPFTA

-274 GNDVKSMIDAFKAVK
+274 GNNIKDMIDAFKAVK

-308 PAIDNEES
+308 PAIDNEEA

-328 KSTVSAPE
+328 KPISPAPE
-336 DTSASSVAMDVM
+336 GPTANSVALDEVI
-348 KEHIENGKKI
+348 KHINSGENI
-358 MAINAAIPGVF
+358 MAIDAAISGVF
-369 GLDEIKN
+369 GLDKIKN
-376 KYPENYH
+376 EYPDHYT

-391 SVAFAAG
+391 SVGFAAG
-398 MAKEGAVPVLF
+398 AAKEGAIPVLF

-423 HDVAANALPVVM
+423 HDVAANDLPVVM
-435 MVASGSISGTS
+435 MVAGGGISGTS
-446 KTHLGVFDQVMI
+446 KTHLGIFDQVMI

-471 LAEEKDM
+471 LNEEKAM

-493 MPTKPVP
+493 MPTKAVP
-500 AGEDVKRD
+500 EGKQVEANCD
-508 YSEIKYDIKPGKD
+508 EIKYQVKKGKD
-521 VAILALGDMYDMLG
+521 VAILALGDFYSLG
-535 KEVAEKLG
+535 EKVADKLG
-543 ASLVNPISANIL
+543 ATLVNPVSANIL
-555 DKDALDTLADENK
+555 DKNTLDQLAADHE
-568 VIITLEDNI
+568 VIVTLEDNS
-577 LDGGLGEKIASYL
+577 LDGGFGEKVASYL
-590 GDKDVK
+590 GAKTK
-596 VLNYGQKRVYTD
+596 VLNFGQKRVYTD
-608 QVPLDEILK
+608 QIPLEQIYK
-617 DNRMTVDQIVE
+617 DNHLTVDQIVE
-628 DVKNA
+628 DIKNVL

>member
-1 MCFFV
+1 
-6 QTNHTRKELLF
+6 
-17 LMFKEINLRNHSS
+17 
-30 LHKLFYSLLI
+30 
-40 YNKYEYFVER
+40 
-50 KTIMNK
+50 MNK
-56 HPEYLLNKISGP
+56 HPEYLLNKVSGP

-73 LSIPEIEEL
+73 LAIPEMEEL
-82 AKEIRILILEKDAAE
+82 ATEIRTLILEKDAAK

-110 TIAYHYVF
+110 SIAYHYVF
-118 DAPKDKI
+118 NAPKDKI

-149 DHYEDVTPYSNPDE
+149 EHYEDVTPYTNPDE

-180 ATGMARARDLMG
+180 ATGMAKARDLMG
-192 GHENIMALIGDGSM
+192 EHENIMALIGDGSM

-215 NNAAIEKHN
+215 NNAAIEPHN
-224 IVVVVNDNQMSIDEN
+224 LVVVVNDNQMSIDDN

-250 RDSNGETKENLFTA
+250 HDSNGETKENPFTA
-264 MGFDYRYVAD
+264 MGFDYRYIAD
-274 GNDVKSMIDAFKAVK
+274 GNDIKSMIEAFKSVK

-308 PAIDNEES
+308 PAIDNEEA

-328 KSTVSAPE
+328 KSTVPAPKGPSA
-336 DTSASSVAMDVM
+336 TSVAMDVM
-348 KEHIENGKKI
+348 KEHIENGEKI

-369 GLDEIKN
+369 GLDEIKD

-391 SVAFAAG
+391 SVAFSAG
-398 MAKEGAVPVLF
+398 MAKEGAIPVLF

-423 HDVAANALPVVM
+423 HDVAANDLPVVM
-435 MVASGSISGTS
+435 MVAGGGISGTS

-493 MPTKPVP
+493 MPTKKVPV
-500 AGEDVKRD
+500 GEEVKRD
-508 YSEIKYDIKPGKD
+508 YTEIKYDIKPGKD
-521 VAILALGDMYDMLG
+521 IAVLALGDMYNMLG

-555 DKDALDTLADENK
+555 DKEALDKLADENK
-568 VIITLEDNI
+568 IIITLEDNL
-577 LDGGLGEKIASYL
+577 LDGGFGEKVASYL
-590 GDKDVK
+590 GNKHVK

-608 QVPLDEILK
+608 QIPLNIILK
-617 DNRMTVDQIVE
+617 NNRMTVDQIVE

>member
-1 MCFFV
+1 
-6 QTNHTRKELLF
+6 
-17 LMFKEINLRNHSS
+17 
-30 LHKLFYSLLI
+30 
-40 YNKYEYFVER
+40 
-50 KTIMNK
+50 MNK

-68 KDLKK
+68 QDLKK
-73 LSIPEIEEL
+73 LSIAQMQQL
-82 AKEIRILILEKDAAE
+82 AQEIRTLILEKDAAE

-172 HTSTSIAL
+172 HTSTSIGL
-180 ATGMARARDLMG
+180 ATGMAKARDLMG
-192 GHENIMALIGDGSM
+192 NHENIMALIGDGSM

-224 IVVVVNDNQMSIDEN
+224 LVVVVNDNQMSIDEN

-250 RDSNGETKENLFTA
+250 RDSNGETRENPFTA

-274 GNDVKSMIDAFKAVK
+274 GNDIKSMIEAFKAVK

-303 GKGYQ
+303 GKGYK
-308 PAIDNEES
+308 PAIDEEEA

-328 KSTVSAPE
+328 KPLAP
-336 DTSASSVAMDVM
+336 ASEAPTANSVALDVVS
-348 KEHIENGKKI
+348 EEIEKGTNL

-369 GLDEIKN
+369 GLDKIKN
-376 KYPENYH
+376 KYPDHYT

-398 MAKEGAVPVLF
+398 AAKEGAVPVLF

-423 HDVAANALPVVM
+423 HDVAANDLPVVM
-435 MVASGSISGTS
+435 MVAGGGISGTS
-446 KTHLGVFDQVMI
+446 KTHLGIFDQVMI
-458 SNLPNWIYLAPTT
+458 SNLPNWIYLAPTN
-471 LAEEKDM
+471 LAEEKAM
-478 MEWAIKQRKHPVAIK
+478 MTWAIKQRKHPVAIK
-493 MPTKPVP
+493 MPTKAVP
-500 AGEDVKRD
+500 ENGDAQED
-508 YSEIKYDIKPGKD
+508 YSKITYQIKPGKD
-521 VAILALGDMYDMLG
+521 VAVLALGDMYAILG
-535 KEVAEKLG
+535 EKVAQELN
-543 ASLVNPISANIL
+543 ATLVNPVSANIL
-555 DKDALDTLADENK
+555 DKDALDKLAKENK
-568 VIITLEDNI
+568 VIVTIEDNT
-577 LDGGLGEKIASYL
+577 LDGGFGEKVASYL

-608 QVPLDEILK
+608 QTPLKDILK

-628 DVKNA
+628 DIKNA